1 MDCRVSRV
9 QSTQKEHGRE
19 LLPKLEMRARNA
31 EHAVLEKKKKSCRNK
46 KLTSKGTEWRIKWRV
61 EASNAVSG
69 NVCFKVLAHGKSGRT
84 Q

>member
-1 MDCRVSRV
+1 M
-9 QSTQKEHGRE
+9 K
-19 LLPKLEMRARNA
+19 
-31 EHAVLEKKKKSCRNK
+31 KKKKSYRNK

-69 NVCFKVLAHGKSGRT
+69 YVGFKVLAHGKSGRT

>member
-1 MDCRVSRV
+1 M

-31 EHAVLEKKKKSCRNK
+31 EHAVREKKKRKSCRNK
-46 KLTSKGTEWRIKWRV
+46 KITSKRTEWRIKWRV

-69 NVCFKVLAHGKSGRT
+69 YVGFKVLAHGKNGRA